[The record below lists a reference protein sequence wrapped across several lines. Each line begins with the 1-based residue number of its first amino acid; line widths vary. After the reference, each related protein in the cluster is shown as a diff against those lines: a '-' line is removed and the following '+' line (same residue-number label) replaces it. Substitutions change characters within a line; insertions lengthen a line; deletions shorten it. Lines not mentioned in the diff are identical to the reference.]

1 MKPVKLILASITAI
15 AAFAVSAQDTT
26 KLTTPPP
33 VPQDQTAPQNQ
44 VQKDQVQ
51 KDQANFKKD
60 MIVIPSAEVP
70 ASLRSTLQGSQYKG
84 WENGTIYRNQ
94 SSDMFMVEM
103 RDGDQTRIYRFDQN
117 GKAIKDF

>member
-1 MKPVKLILASITAI
+1 MKPVKLILASTIAI
-15 AAFAVSAQDTT
+15 AAFAVNAQDTT
-26 KLTTPPP
+26 KLTTPPA
-33 VPQDQTAPQNQ
+33 VPQDQTTRQS
-44 VQKDQVQ
+44 QVQ

-103 RDGDQTRIYRFDQN
+103 RDGNQTKIYRFDQN